1 MDISLL
7 NIMRT
12 VHWDFRHD
20 MARNYAYAL
29 NHAIEIHVDSKA
41 KEKLQ
46 GYYLSLKGTK
56 TKQGNFQ
63 DSLYVGNIHRI
74 ENHLKWNDEELADD
88 DQIIDVVV
96 VNGPVTRDGG
106 ACSYGTKDFRN
117 QVMYANTIPQVVGH
131 IFVINT
137 PGGESDCRK
146 DYEMMIN
153 DCREK
158 GKPTVAFVDGM
169 CCSSGMNLVC
179 RCDRTVVMG
188 PKDSV
193 GCIGTM
199 AAFWATPDGATDING
214 SRYVEI
220 VGDSCPEKNDWYRE
234 AAKGEYDKLKQSVN
248 EGTEE
253 FHNTVRENRPLV
265 EDWML
270 KGDVYTAQKVIP
282 QLVDEIG
289 NMDRAIQCVFDLAE
303 GKLAPARTA
312 VKADGT
318 DTAEPKPEA
327 PASERKDEMGQL
339 NDQQKAAMSV
349 RPGSTKIVENGH
361 VREVVET
368 PFGPVEQEI
377 AKPQN
382 HKEMTDEEKKK
393 AQESANAEGKKDEQA
408 SKKPAEEPCKSETNE
423 GDPNEGGEPDNNG
436 NPDEGS
442 SSSDEGSSSSA
453 TPDEG
458 SSSSDEGS
466 SSSDEDSAS
475 STAPDE
481 GSSSSTTPD
490 EGSSSSAE
498 PKAPGDPSTVG
509 EDAKKLSKMSD
520 ELKSAKAIIADR
532 NKSLAEKDKTIA
544 KRDKAIAEKDKSIAE
559 KDAAIAERDKS
570 IKEMGVTIKQ
580 LTKKV
585 DELTAEVKELAAK
598 PEPVGDEGGVP
609 QSNGTGAQP
618 KQTKK
623 YFKRGMSY
631 EEIRAARKQM
641 EADRK
646 AKKEAE
652 QKANRK

>member
-46 GYYLSLKGTK
+46 GYYLSLMGTK

-169 CCSSGMNLVC
+169 CCSSGMNLAC

-220 VGDSCPEKNDWYRE
+220 VGDSCPEKDAWYRE

-248 EGTEE
+248 ENTEE

-303 GKLAPARTA
+303 GKLAPARAA

-349 RPGSTKIVENGH
+349 RPGSTKIVENEH

-453 TPDEG
+453 TPDE
-458 SSSSDEGS
+458 DS

-475 STAPDE
+475 STA
-481 GSSSSTTPD
+481 PD

-580 LTKKV
+580 LTKKM